1 MKQSLFVLVV
11 MLLAA
16 PVYAAVGDLTL
27 KACNP
32 NEVGGWSVRTSGP
45 QDILPAP
52 ANCGTVNPK
61 AKVIT
66 LRSRDGRTF
75 LTALD
80 SAKPDDKILNVLR
93 LDMTG
98 TGKFTP
104 EMSVECEWPNADGS
118 GVAQSGPL
126 AVQLSQGGKTV
137 PAEAR
142 GRITATAG
150 NELTAVNLTFGTCLE
165 GQCAFGDK
173 TRTLRFI
180 DADNN
185 GKWDDPAKVRVQD
198 GVPRGRVA
206 GDRMQNAAA
215 DGKFEWLDS
224 YGQPLFIEGKWY
236 DVAISADTAKV
247 TATLLKD
254 PIGKFQVDAA
264 EWTATLLTADRI
276 FALKGGKDPVDVP
289 AGKYVLWMA
298 SIKLP
303 HVTAGI
309 TGANDAAGKPALL
322 EVVAG
327 KTTEK
332 AFGPPFLGHLNVVQQ
347 DRQVMLTLVVFDAA
361 GRSVGIRTDGT
372 LKDTG
377 KIQVYGP
384 DGKLATEADQRFL

>member
-1 MKQSLFVLVV
+1 
-11 MLLAA
+11 
-16 PVYAAVGDLTL
+16 
-27 KACNP
+27 
-32 NEVGGWSVRTSGP
+32 VRASGA

-61 AKVIT
+61 AKVVT
-66 LRSRDGRTF
+66 LRGRDGRTF
-75 LTALD
+75 LAALD
-80 SAKPDDKILNVLR
+80 SVKADDKILNVLR
-93 LDMTG
+93 LDVAG

-104 EMSVECEWPNADGS
+104 EMSVEFEWPNADGS
-118 GVAQSGPL
+118 GTAQSGPL
-126 AVQLSQGGKTV
+126 TVQLPRDGKAV
-137 PAEAR
+137 PAEVR

-150 NELTAVNLTFGTCLE
+150 NELTGVNLTFGTCLE

-173 TRTLRFI
+173 PRTMRFI

-206 GDRMQNAAA
+206 GDRMQIATA

-224 YGQPLFIEGKWY
+224 YGQPMFIDGKWY
-236 DVAISADTAKV
+236 DVAISADATKV
-247 TATLLKD
+247 TATPLKD

-289 AGKYVLWMA
+289 AGKYVLWNA

-309 TGANDAAGKPALL
+309 NGTADAAGKPVLL

-327 KTTEK
+327 KTIGK

-347 DRQVMLTLVVFDAA
+347 DRHVMLTLVVFDAA
-361 GRSVGIRTDGT
+361 GRSVSIKTDGT
-372 LKDTG
+372 FKDPGKDTG
-377 KIQVYGP
+377 NIQVYGP
-384 DGKLATEADQRFL
+384 DGKLAMEADQRFL